1 LFRPFF
7 RPLLRATRKWHLA
20 PGSSL
25 RYLCARSTSSHPFGT
40 MAASRSWWEQSPP
53 REPSPEGPS
62 FESKPLPDSDLS
74 DADNDQL
81 LTRRVHILG
90 LGSIGTLV
98 AHSLRCMP
106 NPPPIT
112 LMIHRPGQYEAFKRG
127 GRAIGL
133 INKGHEINDQQTG
146 YDIDLYREAAE
157 DGVER
162 WDFIPDIPG
171 QKHRTNPVEEA
182 EVMPSGEL
190 YIYTLIVAVKGPTTV
205 AALRSLKHRVNAKT
219 TICFMQNGLGQI
231 EELNQLVFTD
241 PETRPT
247 YMLGIVSHGAY
258 MSQPC
263 TVIHAGYGTIALGI
277 CRDRDRYP
285 LPAPGPVRNLW
296 ELTEEERKKHHPTD
310 KELFS
315 NLSSRYL
322 LRTLTRSPVLACAV
336 FPYLDLLQLQLEKL
350 SSNCILNPLTA
361 LLDVP
366 NGALLNNDELL
377 PVQRLLLAEISLV
390 IRGLPELEGIPN
402 VRHRFSAKRLER
414 LFLGVTKRTAQNS
427 SSMRED
433 VRHGKQPEVD
443 YINGYIVKRGEQQGI
458 KCALNFML
466 MQLIKAKNSFNNGT
480 GLPYGTKR
488 IHGDVNPGRPD
499 SVTIIDR
506 STPPRGS
513 VG

>member
-1 LFRPFF
+1 MVE
-7 RPLLRATRKWHLA
+7 A
-20 PGSSL
+20 
-25 RYLCARSTSSHPFGT
+25 
-40 MAASRSWWEQSPP
+40 RSWWEGSPP
-53 REPSPEGPS
+53 REASPDGTW
-62 FESKPLPDSDLS
+62 FESKPLPESDLAEPDS
-74 DADNDQL
+74 EQL

-98 AHSLRCMP
+98 AHSLRCLP

-112 LMIHRPGQYEAFKRG
+112 LMIHRAAQYDEFKRG
-127 GRAIGL
+127 GRAISL
-133 INKGHEINDQQTG
+133 INKRHQINDQQTG
-146 YDIDLYREAAE
+146 YDVDLFDESAEDGTTRWRFIPDTPNQQAPTNHIEAAE
-157 DGVER
+157 R
-162 WDFIPDIPG
+162 
-171 QKHRTNPVEEA
+171 
-182 EVMPSGEL
+182 MPSGEL

-205 AALRSLKHRVNAKT
+205 AALRSVKHRVNTKT

-231 EELNQLVFTD
+231 DELNQKVFTD
-241 PETRPT
+241 PGTRPT

-263 TVIHAGYGTIALGI
+263 SVVHAGYGTVALGI

-285 LPAPGPVRNLW
+285 PPPKVPVRHLW
-296 ELTEEERKKHHPTD
+296 ELSEEERTKHHPTD

-366 NGALLNNDELL
+366 NGAMLGNDELL

-390 IRGLPELEGIPN
+390 IRGLPELKGIPT
-402 VRHRFSAKRLER
+402 VRHRFSAKRLEQ

-433 VRHGKQPEVD
+433 IRHEKQPEID
-443 YINGYIVKRGEQQGI
+443 YINGWIVKQGEQQGI
-458 KCALNFML
+458 KCVLNFML
-466 MQLIKAKNSFNNGT
+466 TQLIKGKNSLRSGA
-480 GLPYGTKR
+480 GLPYGTTQ
-488 IHGDVNPGRPD
+488 IQGDVDPTRPD
-499 SVTIIDR
+499 SVTITDR
-506 STPPRGS
+506 STPARGS
-513 VG
+513 VD